1 MIDRHHPANHATH
14 GLMLSASSPPNE
26 GERKPELM
34 PEAAELVIGSPETSV
49 ILCDTFVYEPDAHE
63 KALGSLFIVIETI
76 NLEELTELPASDR
89 NAPVRPN
96 LSGRQAMPAG
106 RQTADERSEQPTT
119 QHSPAR
125 TMIALVVSTMRAEYY
140 RDPSRDMLA
149 SFEAALGAAN
159 EALARAAQSGM
170 TDWLM
175 NLHAAVVAS
184 RGATLHVSR
193 VGNASLLLVRH
204 GHLTDI
210 GEGLADPNIRNPRAT
225 FTNVA
230 SGAVSE
236 HDTLVLATPQFF
248 RNVSKDRS
256 ASILT
261 GKPPK
266 QAAAYLRDLL
276 AESREELALAALF
289 VRFARA
295 PIGLP
300 PLPRA
305 PEGYASIP
313 APNRTMTDRQA
324 RAPARFPRLPD
335 GQARP
340 SLRPP
345 APLRIRRPGFWN
357 VLRQGVKLA
366 GYLITDR
373 LLPAL
378 GRVFRFGA
386 RAARTAAAKA
396 AGSVPTVFGTLV
408 KRGQRLS
415 LPGQSGTVG
424 AAASAARPSIAPTER
439 LRAAL
444 RGWPRSTKAFVT
456 LTVLFALLF
465 GISIVMLRRKGV
477 EDAAV
482 RAASETLQEARVK
495 KDAAKAAL
503 IYDNTDEARR
513 LLREA
518 RDGAGAVKQTA
529 YYQDEADQLL
539 AAIQVEEDTAERV
552 VRVSEPLR
560 VGDFGSVSPDGRA
573 RGLAV
578 IGSSLFAFHPETNA
592 VFRLANETGETATVS
607 QTSQGIGYFRQV
619 FAIPAEQM
627 LLFAT
632 DTPGLALFDV
642 TRGDLVKQE
651 LNPAPEGAKEIR
663 ALATFGSRLYLL
675 FPELKQIF
683 GYSKTLA
690 GYSGGATWLKDPTV
704 PVERAVSLGVDG
716 YIYLLLDDGKM
727 VKLLKGAPV
736 AFEQA
741 ELGTP
746 LSKDAR
752 LFIND
757 AVKHLY
763 VLDPSHQRVVVYDTT
778 GKLTKQYVFPT
789 ARDLRDL
796 TIGGKEETLYV
807 LDGTAVYKVPLK

>member
-1 MIDRHHPANHATH
+1 MIDRYHPANHASR
-14 GLMLSASSPPNE
+14 GPAPSVSSTFST
-26 GERKPELM
+26 GERKAELI
-34 PEAAELVIGSPETSV
+34 PEAAELVLCTPETSAV
-49 ILCDTFVYEPDAHE
+49 LCDAFVYEPDAHE
-63 KALGSLFIVIETI
+63 KALGSLFFVIETA
-76 NLEELTELPASDR
+76 NLEENSNASRSDTDAR
-89 NAPVRPN
+89 DGSP
-96 LSGRQAMPAG
+96 
-106 RQTADERSEQPTT
+106 TA

-125 TMIALVVSTMRAEYY
+125 IIIDLVASTMRAEYY
-140 RDPSRDMLA
+140 RDPARDMLT

-159 EALARAAQSGM
+159 EALARAAENGM
-170 TDWLM
+170 TDWLI
-175 NLHAAVVAS
+175 NLHGAVVAS

-193 VGNASLLLVRH
+193 AGNASLLLVRH

-248 RNVSKDRS
+248 RHVSKDRG

-261 GKPPK
+261 GKHPK

-276 AESREELALAALF
+276 MESREEPALAALF
-289 VRFARA
+289 VRFVKA
-295 PIGLP
+295 PIALP
-300 PLPRA
+300 TLPRSPEMPGGIPLSNVAA
-305 PEGYASIP
+305 PSLAGRP
-313 APNRTMTDRQA
+313 T
-324 RAPARFPRLPD
+324 RFARLPD

-345 APLRIRRPGFWN
+345 APLRINRGRGMGNF
-357 VLRQGVKLA
+357 LRQGAKLV
-366 GYLITDR
+366 GYLISTR
-373 LLPAL
+373 LFPAV
-378 GRVFRFGA
+378 GRVFRVGA
-386 RAARTAAAKA
+386 RAARTAAANTA
-396 AGSVPTVFGTLV
+396 RSVPTVLGALARRRRESPALERPGTSTA
-408 KRGQRLS
+408 QA
-415 LPGQSGTVG
+415 SG
-424 AAASAARPSIAPTER
+424 SRPSIALTER
-439 LRAAL
+439 LRAVL

-495 KDAAKAAL
+495 KDTAEATL

-513 LLREA
+513 LLQEA
-518 RDGAGAVKQTA
+518 RDGALAVQQTP
-529 YYQDEADQLL
+529 YYQGEAEQLL
-539 AAIQVEEDTAERV
+539 AAIQAAEDKAENV

-560 VGDFGSVSPDGRA
+560 AGDFGSVAPDGRA
-573 RGLAV
+573 RGLAA

-592 VFRLANETGETATVS
+592 VFRLASETGEATTVS

-642 TRGDLVKQE
+642 TRGDLLKQE
-651 LNPAPEGAKEIR
+651 ISPAPEGAKEIR

-690 GYSGGATWLKDPTV
+690 GYAGGAPWLKDPKV
-704 PVERAVSLGVDG
+704 PVERVVSLGVDG
-716 YIYLLLDDGKM
+716 YIYLLLDDGKI
-727 VKLLKGAPV
+727 VKLLKGVPV
-736 AFEQA
+736 AFAQT

-763 VLDPSHQRVVVYDTT
+763 VLDPSNQRVVVYDTT

-807 LDGTAVYKVPLK
+807 LDGTAVYTVPLKEGTGSKETTP